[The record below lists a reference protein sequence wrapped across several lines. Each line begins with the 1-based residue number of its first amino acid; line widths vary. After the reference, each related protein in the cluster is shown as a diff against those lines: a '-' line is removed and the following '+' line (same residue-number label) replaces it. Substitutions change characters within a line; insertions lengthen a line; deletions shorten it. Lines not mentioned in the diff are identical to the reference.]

1 MTYIIITVVLFIFG
15 LLAYLGIAGT
25 FEAIDFQN
33 ELIRKEVKKYH
44 DKYKSFDHLLILDMH
59 SFYRDPG
66 LDIYFLELYK

>member
-33 ELIRKEVKKYH
+33 ELIRKRSKNEQ
-44 DKYKSFDHLLILDMH
+44 
-59 SFYRDPG
+59 
-66 LDIYFLELYK
+66 

>member
-33 ELIRKEVKKYH
+33 ELIRKEDKKWLNQ
-44 DKYKSFDHLLILDMH
+44 LLWL
-59 SFYRDPG
+59 
-66 LDIYFLELYK
+66 L

>member
-33 ELIRKEVKKYH
+33 ELIRKEAKKWIAL
-44 DKYKSFDHLLILDMH
+44 KKV
-59 SFYRDPG
+59 
-66 LDIYFLELYK
+66 